1 MILLLEAALRALL
14 VALAVLAGLRL
25 FRMTNV
31 PAQKAA
37 WGLVLLS
44 AIAMPLVMNWQF
56 LPASM
61 ALRIP
66 AVRWPR
72 NSQPAP
78 PTIPLPAPRTV
89 QTTPA
94 APAAA
99 PVSAIP
105 SVKRHSPVLRAVIED
120 PQPAGSQPIVTQPA
134 PTPSVPAPTYPR
146 IPDPAILAAVLYL
159 AVAATLLLRL
169 LWGLAL
175 AIKLWFTSEPFQVE
189 SEPAQ
194 PTNPALR
201 FSFAITSPVTIGSGI
216 LLPADCLT
224 WDREKLRIVLAHERA
239 HVRQGDFYL
248 QLLAGLYTAVYWFS
262 PLGWWLQRKLSDL
275 GEAISDHA
283 GLEHAASRAS
293 YAQVLLEFAAL
304 PRPTDRPNFLG
315 VAMARSSNL
324 SQRIERFLDES
335 TFRRAFAPSPRR
347 ILTAILLI
355 PVALFAGTALVR
367 VQAAQTAT
375 PTSKPSPAAAPSPAS
390 APEPAS
396 APDSASAPSPDAAP
410 AAAPEPAAAPSV
422 PPASA
427 DAPPPLPP
435 APAPEPPPSADVNIQ
450 AALDLAVK
458 AQVDAKAE
466 LDILAQDHGVGY
478 SHSYGADSYH
488 HDGDSY
494 ALVTEPGD
502 HISFSGEWD
511 ENTQKAIDKAGK
523 QAHGKFL
530 WFRHNG
536 KDYIVDDP
544 TVVARFE
551 AMQRP
556 LKDLSLQ
563 QEKFAKEMEEMAKH
577 QEDWAKNYQEPKI
590 PTPDIS
596 KQMAELNAAVAKLD
610 AKKGSTVSPE
620 QLAEVE
626 AKLGE
631 IQGRL
636 GALQGLTAIQEAN
649 LGKMQAIWGDKEG
662 RLGAFEGSLGARE
675 GKLSMDID
683 RQVKV
688 IIDQALRDAKAKPV
702 E

>member
-1 MILLLEAALRALL
+1 MTLLLEAALRALL

-25 FRMTNV
+25 SRMTNV

-44 AIAMPLVMNWQF
+44 AIAMPLVMRWEI

-66 AVRWPR
+66 AAQWLAISKTAP
-72 NSQPAP
+72 SATPAQQSIAIASDAP
-78 PTIPLPAPRTV
+78 P
-89 QTTPA
+89 
-94 APAAA
+94 
-99 PVSAIP
+99 VSRVIH
-105 SVKRHSPVLRAVIED
+105 VKRHRGPVLATSEMPL
-120 PQPAGSQPIVTQPA
+120 PQPSLSQSN
-134 PTPSVPAPTYPR
+134 PTPRAPSPTFPR
-146 IPDPAILAAVLYL
+146 IPEPAILAAFLYL
-159 AVAATLLLRL
+159 VVAGVLFFRL

-175 AIKLWFTSEPFQVE
+175 AIRLWCSSERFQI
-189 SEPAQ
+189 EPDSIPA
-194 PTNPALR
+194 TEANPALR
-201 FSFAITSPVTIGSGI
+201 FSFAVSSPVTIGSGI
-216 LLPADCLT
+216 LLPADCLN

-275 GEAISDHA
+275 GEAISDRA
-283 GLEHAASRAS
+283 GLEQAASRAS

-304 PRPTDRPNFLG
+304 PRPTVTG

-324 SQRIERFLDES
+324 SHRIERFLDES
-335 TFRRAFAPSPRR
+335 AFRRAFTSSRHR
-347 ILTAILLI
+347 ILVAILLV
-355 PVALFAGTALVR
+355 PVALFAGTALIRVQTR

-375 PTSKPSPAAAPSPAS
+375 PPTPPAPAAAPAPSPDSVPSPAS
-390 APEPAS
+390 APTPAPAS
-396 APDSASAPSPDAAP
+396 SAPEPDADIAPPSPAAP
-410 AAAPEPAAAPSV
+410 AP
-422 PPASA
+422 PPAPSA
-427 DAPPPLPP
+427 DAVR
-435 APAPEPPPSADVNIQ
+435 DVVSQ
-450 AALDLAVK
+450 AELAEMK
-458 AQVDAKAE
+458 AKAKADAREAVE
-466 LDILAQDHGVGY
+466 LARKHSGY
-478 SHSYGADSYH
+478 SYSYNS
-488 HDGDSY
+488 DGDSY

-502 HISFSGEWD
+502 HISFTGEWD
-511 ENTQKAIDKAGK
+511 DSTREAIKKAGK

-530 WFRHNG
+530 WFRHKG
-536 KDYIVDDP
+536 KAYIVDDP
-544 TVVARFE
+544 AIIARFE

-556 LKDLSLQ
+556 LRDLSIQ
-563 QEKFAKEMEEMAKH
+563 QEKFAREMEEMAKH
-577 QEDWAKNYQEPKI
+577 QEDWAKNFQEPKI

-636 GALQGLTAIQEAN
+636 GALQGLTALQDAN
-649 LGKMQAIWGDKEG
+649 LGKMQTLWGDKEG
-662 RLGAFEGSLGARE
+662 KLGELEGRLGERE

-683 RQVKV
+683 RQVKT
-688 IIDQALRDAKAKPV
+688 IIEQALRDAKAKPV

>member
-1 MILLLEAALRALL
+1 MNLLLEAALRALL
-14 VALAVLAGLRL
+14 VAVAVLAGLRV

-44 AIAMPLVMNWQF
+44 AIAMPLVMKWEI

-66 AVRWPR
+66 AIRWP
-72 NSQPAP
+72 SKPKTAP
-78 PTIPLPAPRTV
+78 PAIQIPELASDLKAV
-89 QTTPA
+89 PA
-94 APAAA
+94 APAIRLARHRRQSIVAISAA
-99 PVSAIP
+99 A
-105 SVKRHSPVLRAVIED
+105 SPQTTPTQAVF
-120 PQPAGSQPIVTQPA
+120 
-134 PTPSVPAPTYPR
+134 TPSEAPPAYPR
-146 IPDPAILAAVLYL
+146 IPEPAILAALLYL
-159 AVAATLLLRL
+159 AVAAILVIRL

-175 AIKLWFTSEPFQVE
+175 AMKLWFNSEPFQIE
-189 SEPAQ
+189 SDSGSASEA
-194 PTNPALR
+194 NPALR
-201 FSFAITSPVTIGSGI
+201 FSFSVSSPVTIGSGI
-216 LLPADCLT
+216 LHPADCLT
-224 WDREKLRIVLAHERA
+224 WDREKLRIVLAHEHA

-283 GLEHAASRAS
+283 GLEQAVSRAS

-304 PRPTDRPNFLG
+304 PRPTVHSATLG
-315 VAMARSSNL
+315 VAMARTSNL

-335 TFRRAFAPSPRR
+335 AFRRAFITSRSR
-347 ILTAILLI
+347 ILLAILLV
-355 PVALFAGTALVR
+355 PVALFAGTAMVR

-375 PTSKPSPAAAPSPAS
+375 PPTPPAPAAAPSPAS
-390 APEPAS
+390 APRPAS
-396 APDSASAPSPDAAP
+396 APTPAAAAADPEPAADAAP
-410 AAAPEPAAAPSV
+410 AA
-422 PPASA
+422 PPASP
-427 DAPPPLPP
+427 DPAPEP
-435 APAPEPPPSADVNIQ
+435 APAPEPSAD
-450 AALDLAVK
+450 AARDMASAAEMLEVKAK
-458 AQVDAKAE
+458 AQVDAQVA
-466 LDILAQDHGVGY
+466 LNLAIQNSGYGY
-478 SHSYGADSYH
+478 SYNSN
-488 HDGDSY
+488 GDSY
-494 ALVTEPGD
+494 ALVTEPGN

-511 ENTQKAIDKAGK
+511 DNTRGAIDRAGK

-530 WFRHNG
+530 WFRHKG
-536 KDYIVDDP
+536 KDYIVEDP
-544 TVVARFE
+544 AIIARFE

-577 QEDWAKNYQEPKI
+577 QEDWAKNFQEPKI

-636 GALQGLTAIQEAN
+636 GALQGLTAMQDAD
-649 LGKMQAIWGDKEG
+649 LGKMQALWGDKEG
-662 RLGAFEGSLGARE
+662 KLGAIEGDLGARE

-683 RQVKV
+683 RQVKS